1 MSIYL
6 WIALIV
12 IGVLIILYL
21 IGRKEQMKQGK
32 PKTES
37 KPSTPIQSQSQAPSR
52 AFVID
57 ESMVIEI
64 RQLLNVV
71 DQEAR
76 ISSSPKSEKWKN
88 CDARLKEIG
97 EGLFNEGG
105 EDLMKFVFDMVYQDK
120 SLRGHYL
127 NDAWDRVGTWWA

>member
-1 MSIYL
+1 
-6 WIALIV
+6 
-12 IGVLIILYL
+12 
-21 IGRKEQMKQGK
+21 MKQGI

-71 DQEAR
+71 DPGGPHQLKPQER
-76 ISSSPKSEKWKN
+76 KMEK
-88 CDARLKEIG
+88 L
-97 EGLFNEGG
+97 
-105 EDLMKFVFDMVYQDK
+105 
-120 SLRGHYL
+120 
-127 NDAWDRVGTWWA
+127 